1 MYVVSSIEAL
11 RGVSLAKTE
20 FDYTTTKTNNISN
33 FSAWHYRAMLIP
45 QLLPPTSAPNFETE
59 RKVLLQ
65 KGAQFYLYTLLMNRV
80 REIAQWT
87 LGGSR

>member
-1 MYVVSSIEAL
+1 MSSVEKL
-11 RGVSLAKTE
+11 RRVSLAKTE

-33 FSAWHYRAMLIP
+33 FSAWHNRAMLIP
-45 QLLPPTSAPNFETE
+45 QLLPAASAPNFEAE
-59 RKVLLQ
+59 RKALLQ
-65 KGAQFYLYTLLMNRV
+65 TGVQVCLFMLTGRI